1 MAQDPSQP
9 GIAPHAQEPILSL
22 RGISKSYPGVK
33 ALADVNLDIHP
44 GRGHALVGENGAGK
58 STLIKVIAGL
68 VRPDAGEV
76 LIDGQPVVLR
86 TPSDALRHGIHLVPQ
101 EISLAEDRNIAEN
114 IFLGKL
120 PHAGPFVQQRNLL
133 TRSEAL
139 LARLGLEHIDPRSL
153 LRDLRP
159 AVKQMVMIARGIST
173 GGRMFILDEPT
184 ATLTEPEVERLIA
197 VVQQL
202 EAEGSAVL
210 YVSHRLPELQ
220 HVADSITVMRD
231 GRSVARMP
239 LAGTTEDDLV
249 QAMVGRSVERFFDTQ
264 QERVIGEKV
273 LEVEGLS
280 RKGSFQDISLSLRA
294 GEIVG
299 LAGLVG
305 AGRTE
310 VARSLFGLDKA
321 DKGTVRIDGKEVKIR
336 RPKDAI
342 KAGLALVPEER
353 KSQALVLNF
362 PISHNIVLPHLK
374 KMSTMSWLSRRRI
387 RALCESVAEQV
398 NIKAPSVATSVGS
411 LSGGNQQKVVL
422 GRWFCSD
429 PRVYILDEPTRGID
443 VGAKAEIYQNIGR
456 FTAKGAAALVISSE
470 LPELLGIC
478 DRVLVMR
485 SGRLVG
491 EISTA
496 EASEQNILQLAIGAT
511 K

>member
-1 MAQDPSQP
+1 MD
-9 GIAPHAQEPILSL
+9 
-22 RGISKSYPGVK
+22 
-33 ALADVNLDIHP
+33 LDIHR

-76 LIDGQPVVLR
+76 LIDGQPVILR
-86 TPSDALRHGIHLVPQ
+86 SPADALRHGIHLVPQ
-101 EISLAEDRNIAEN
+101 EISLAEDRNVAEN

-120 PHAGPFVQQRNLL
+120 PHTGPFVQQRDLL

-139 LARLGLEHIDPRSL
+139 LARLGLENVDPRSL

-159 AVKQMVMIARGIST
+159 AVKQMAMIARGIST
-173 GGRMFILDEPT
+173 GGRIFILDEPT

-202 EAEGSAVL
+202 EAEGAAVL
-210 YVSHRLPELQ
+210 YVSHRLPELE

-231 GRSVARMP
+231 GQSVARMP

-249 QAMVGRSVERFFDTQ
+249 QAMVGRSVERFFDTR
-264 QERVIGEKV
+264 QERVIGEKKV

-310 VARSLFGLDKA
+310 VARSLFGLDRI
-321 DKGTVRIDGKEVKIR
+321 DKGSVRIDGKEVRIR

-362 PISHNIVLPHLK
+362 PVSHNIVLPHLK
-374 KMSTMSWLSRRRI
+374 QMSKMSWLSRRRI
-387 RALCESVAEQV
+387 RKLCESIAQQV
-398 NIKAPSVATSVGS
+398 NIKAPSVDTAVGS

-422 GRWFCSD
+422 GRWFCSN

-456 FTAKGAAALVISSE
+456 FTANGAAALVISSE

-485 SGRLVG
+485 AGRLVG
-491 EISTA
+491 EIATA
-496 EASEQNILQLAIGAT
+496 EASEQTILQLAIGAS